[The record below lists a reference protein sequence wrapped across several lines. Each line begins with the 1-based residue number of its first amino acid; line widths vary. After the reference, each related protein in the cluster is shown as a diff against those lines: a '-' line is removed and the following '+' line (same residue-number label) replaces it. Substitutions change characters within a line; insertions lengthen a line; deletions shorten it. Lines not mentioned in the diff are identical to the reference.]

1 MANLPTPRRAAA
13 LLALL
18 LASSAGAA
26 PLLRNGGFETGD
38 LTGWTAASQAGG
50 NFGGFFVDGGAG
62 YTPLTYQASAGPA
75 SGNFYAVS
83 DRIGESAAVLYQAF
97 TLTTASR
104 LHLSFRLFVNDYSGA
119 AVVNP
124 AGLDFSAGPNQHARV
139 DILAGDADPFDT
151 GAGVLANLYLGT
163 DAFTGAYIDY
173 RFDLASIFAA
183 GTYVLRFGD
192 VANVA
197 YLNTGID
204 DVALT
209 AEPAGQL
216 PEPHGLAL
224 AGLALGALARVRHR
238 RG

>member
-1 MANLPTPRRAAA
+1 MASIASPRRAAA
-13 LLALL
+13 LLVLL
-18 LASSAGAA
+18 LAGTASAA
-26 PLLRNGGFETGD
+26 PLLINGGFETGD
-38 LTGWTAASQAGG
+38 LSGWTAASQAGG
-50 NFGGFFVDGGAG
+50 NFGGFFVDGAAG

-75 SGNFYAVS
+75 SGAFYAVS

-97 TLTTASR
+97 TLSTASR
-104 LHLSFRLFVNDYSGA
+104 LHLSFRLFVNDHGGA

-163 DAFTGAYIDY
+163 DAGAGLYVDHD
-173 RFDLASIFAA
+173 FDLAPVFAA
-183 GTYVLRFGD
+183 GTYLLRFGD
-192 VANVA
+192 VANLA
-197 YLNTGID
+197 FLNTGVD

-209 AEPAGQL
+209 ATAAGQL

-224 AGLALGALARVRHR
+224 AGLALGALACAGR
-238 RG
+238 RRR